1 MKLNKH
7 QLKLCENINY
17 KFLDNGIFL
26 KSLSHASSS
35 IFTGEDN
42 QRLEFL
48 GDRVL
53 ALIISDELL
62 KNDPE
67 ANEGKLAPRL
77 NVLVRKETCAEIA
90 KKIKLGYALVMGKS
104 ECVSGGRRKNT
115 ILADAMEAL
124 IAAIYLDG
132 GIEEARRVILFL
144 WSKRINFVEDNTFE
158 AKSALQE
165 WAQARGMPPP
175 SYVEKNKSGP
185 DHSPYFS
192 VEVIL
197 ENGEKA
203 EGSAASKRN
212 AQQIAASN
220 LLLKLE
226 KND

>member
-1 MKLNKH
+1 MKLNKY
-7 QLKLCENINY
+7 QIKLCKNIDY
-17 KFLDNGIFL
+17 KFRDIEIFK

-35 IFTGEDN
+35 ITTGVDN

-90 KKIKLGYALVMGKS
+90 KHIELGSALIIGKS

-124 IAAIYLDG
+124 IAAVYLDS
-132 GIEEARRVILFL
+132 GIEEARRVVLKL
-144 WSKRINFVEDNTFE
+144 WNNRINFVEDNTFE

-165 WAQARGMPPP
+165 WVQARGMNPP
-175 SYVEKNKSGP
+175 SYFQREKTGP
-185 DHSPYFS
+185 DHAPYFS
-192 VEVIL
+192 VEVVIGS
-197 ENGEKA
+197 GEKA
-203 EGSAASKRN
+203 SGSASSKRN
-212 AQQIAASN
+212 AQQIAAKN